1 MRSFPVQSC
10 VNFLT
15 IVSENY
21 RDDPFSGTYNGNVG
35 DGKTIN
41 VYGFNVATVNEKSQI
56 VNVEV
61 PDIILI

>member
-1 MRSFPVQSC
+1 MDPIFQIWTLFSWYHH
-10 VNFLT
+10 
-15 IVSENY
+15 END
-21 RDDPFSGTYNGNVG
+21 RDDPFSGTYNGNQG
-35 DGKTIN
+35 DGKTVH